1 MIRILIADENS
12 SHAGD
17 IKTAIAAAYGGGG
30 VEPIE
35 DQIQVVSTWEAAVT
49 EAESND
55 DIIALLRSYTGVEAI
70 VSDAEALYP
79 RVQCFFPLGTNF
91 FMYLDALTSIPVV
104 VTSGAG
110 DTEYENKN
118 NTGWGPGLEFWDNDL
133 TQSSGGDASSFSNGY
148 VLGKLLKIKDTLD
161 CSWWEARYRARMT
174 ADRPED
180 NRETWF
186 WDLRNGYGIINV
198 AAAIGFDG
206 DIPDDPYQPAPVP
219 DAIKGVQLNED
230 TRYGAATFH
239 RVTKARVEG
248 SRLYYDLGVYQNEAA
263 FNASKA
269 AMENNDGNVELS
281 VELKNLV
288 YTDLMKLGG
297 PLHGG
302 TIIYE

>member
-1 MIRILIADENS
+1 MIRILLADSVTE
-12 SHAGD
+12 HAD
-17 IKTAIAAAYGGGG
+17 SIKTAIATAYGGGG

-35 DQIQVVSTWEAAVT
+35 DQIQVVSTWEAAVA
-49 EAESND
+49 EAESNAN
-55 DIIALLRSYTGVEAI
+55 ILAVIRSYTGVEAI

-79 RVQCFFPLGTNF
+79 RVQCFFPLGSNTF
-91 FMYLDALTSIPVV
+91 EELTDLTEIPVV

-110 DTEYENKN
+110 DTQYENKN
-118 NTGWGPGLEFWDNDL
+118 NTAYGAGLEFWDNDL
-133 TQSSGGDASSFSNGY
+133 TQSASGDASSFSNGY

-206 DIPDDPYQPAPVP
+206 AIPDDPYQPAPVP
-219 DAIKGVQLNED
+219 DVIKGVQLNED

-239 RVTKARVEG
+239 RVLKARVEG
-248 SRLYYDLGVYQNEAA
+248 SRLYYDIGVYQNEAA

-269 AMENNDGNVELS
+269 TMEQNDGNVAAS